1 MVRTFLYVSAMTDSM
16 RIVNPLPG
24 TIPIF
29 KVPSIEEAGEKP
41 PVDFAD
47 LLAKGIN
54 SVNDLTRES
63 EKLTVDLALGKPVE
77 LHQVMLA
84 STKASIALELL
95 IEIRN
100 KVLEAYQEISRMPV

>member
-1 MVRTFLYVSAMTDSM
+1 MRTFPHVSAMTDSM

-24 TIPIF
+24 MIPVF
-29 KVPSIEEAGEKP
+29 EVPSIEEAGGKI
-41 PVDFAD
+41 PVDFAN
-47 LLAKGIN
+47 LLADGIN
-54 SVNDLTRES
+54 NVNNLAKAS

-77 LHQVMLA
+77 LHQIMLA

>member
-1 MVRTFLYVSAMTDSM
+1 MTDSM

-24 TIPIF
+24 KIPMYE
-29 KVPSIEEAGEKP
+29 VPSIEEAGGKI
-41 PVDFAD
+41 PVDFAN
-47 LLAKGIN
+47 LLAEGIN
-54 SVNDLTRES
+54 NVNNLAKAS